1 MGPGLHDLLQNV
13 LLRTERGLTPSLH
26 VQNLV
31 DCHDCT
37 WPMRNDNDNRA
48 LTARLMNS
56 IGQRRI
62 TVAIQIG
69 VRFVQHDEK
78 WCTIERPRQADALAL
93 TRREQIALLANPAI
107 VTVRHG
113 TDKLV
118 DAGCYCRG
126 DDSFAWCVRR
136 ETGDVFRHSA
146 VNNSTRPNCSP
157 GVLDIDQGRRACPL
171 SHSIKTPVARF
182 VVRFVAQISDGHR
195 EARAARQK
203 NKPFQDYS

>member
-118 DAGCYCRG
+118 DAGCYCRS

-157 GVLDIDQGRRACPL
+157 GVLDIDQGRRAWPL
-171 SHSIKTPVARF
+171 SHSITTVCSTVCGA
-182 VVRFVAQISDGHR
+182 FVAQIWDGYW
-195 EARAARQK
+195 EGACGAAQK
-203 NKPFQDYS
+203 QAFSGL